1 MPQYHPNTAPFLAI
15 RFAQRFGI
23 SNPSPRYI
31 DTAATAFRTGR
42 HIDKASGLR
51 YGTGEYGNLGA
62 LVAALLLD
70 REARSVILD
79 ADPTYGSLFEPFLR
93 LVRLMKSLEFRAKAD
108 RKYVDL
114 VKHLIDLIGQE
125 PHALPDVFSFFLPEF
140 QPKGEKNLITAK
152 SICFREENAHRLIF
166 HRPCCKQRSSLP
178 RSGSTNRTDDC
189 EPAEWFSIT
198 T

>member
-1 MPQYHPNTAPFLAI
+1 MVVANNSIRPQFRSNTAPFLAI

-42 HIDKASGLR
+42 YIDRASGLR

-62 LVAALLLD
+62 MVAALLLD
-70 REARSVILD
+70 REARSVVLD
-79 ADPTYGSLFEPFLR
+79 ADPAYGSLMEPFLR
-93 LVRLMKSLEFRAKAD
+93 LVRLMKSLEFRPKAD

-114 VKHLIDLIGQE
+114 VKSLIELIGQE

-140 QPKGEKNLITAK
+140 QPKGEIHVDLQIHLAARLEHANPFVLQDLLQTA
-152 SICFREENAHRLIF
+152 
-166 HRPCCKQRSSLP
+166 
-178 RSGSTNRTDDC
+178 G
-189 EPAEWFSIT
+189 
-198 T
+198 